1 MREVA
6 RSVGSVALLLYM
18 TAALPQSAVSAL
30 PNGELL
36 EFLGGADAIAP
47 ELAQYLETLL
57 SAKLFSNLY
66 PPGNLYVYHRFANN
80 GAQLILK

>member
-47 ELAQYLETLL
+47 ELAQYL
-57 SAKLFSNLY
+57 A
-66 PPGNLYVYHRFANN
+66 GR
-80 GAQLILK
+80 GAQVRAPTTLPEQSLPPDKARQP